1 MAFDFNK
8 TFSLLPLRDAVVFP
22 FTTRRI
28 LVGREMS
35 LHALEYAES
44 HDNEIILVAQKDIEQ
59 ESIDNPMLD
68 LYTVGVAAHVI
79 NVTPFPNGCVK
90 VVLEGESVVD
100 LRSVALRDGLLQV
113 TVSPKQPA
121 IGTSDKCSMF
131 ENVLRV
137 FREYASHRNIA
148 EGMVD
153 ALFTMDSHVNALYG
167 MMPFL
172 QISLAEKQQLLETT
186 NIDTLAERLVSLMQ
200 MAQDNENVLVRV
212 QQNVRQK
219 MAQQQKE
226 WFISEQIRQL
236 QDELDGSDGAS
247 SEVDQLL
254 KKIRA
259 KKFSEAI
266 QEKLE
271 EEIARMR
278 LMQPTS
284 PEYAVSRN
292 YIDWFLAMPYGVYTD
307 TVLNMKKV
315 KSELDA
321 KHFGLDKVKERIME
335 YVAVLKLTG
344 TERRSPILC
353 LVGPPGVGKTTLVE
367 SIAKAMQRNFV
378 RITLGG
384 VRDEAEIRGHRRTY
398 IGAMPGR
405 FIHALRRAK
414 CMNPV
419 VLLDEID
426 KMASDFRGDPASA
439 MLEVLDPE
447 QNHDFTDHFMEVGL
461 DLSRVLFIATANNEA
476 EIPEALR
483 DRLEMVRLPGYYPHE
498 KLQIAS
504 KYLLPRI
511 CERTGVKLHE
521 QVEFSDDMI
530 NAVMRGWTR
539 EAGVR
544 ELERTLE
551 NAVRHRAKDIVVGK
565 KFKAEVTDKVLQE
578 YLGAPRFLDNRLPA
592 PGRPGVVTGLAW
604 TSVGGEILLLECMLL
619 SGKGQLIMTGKLGDV
634 MKESAQIAVS
644 LVRERLHRFG
654 IDPAIVKKTDIHIHV
669 PEGAVPKDGPSAGI
683 ALTLCLLSA
692 FTRQPISPEIAFTGE
707 VSLTGACLP
716 IGGLNEKALAAL
728 AAGVKTLR
736 LPEGNKKD
744 VAELPEPAKKGLKIY
759 THKHID
765 EIVKVLFTG
774 MKSSSKDDLDFL
786 KAPVKSSAGK
796 SEDDEENESEE
807 SEKPAKKTSKVA
819 AKKPKKPAK
828 KK

>member
-1 MAFDFNK
+1 MAIDFSK
-8 TFSLLPLRDAVVFP
+8 TFPLLPLRDAVVFP
-22 FTTRRI
+22 HTTRRI
-28 LVGREMS
+28 LVGRDIS
-35 LHALEYAES
+35 LRALEYAES
-44 HDNEIILVAQKDIEQ
+44 HNGEIILSAQKNIEQ
-59 ESIDNPMLD
+59 EEIENPMLD
-68 LYTVGVAAHVI
+68 LYSVGVVAHVS

-90 VVLEGESVVD
+90 VVLEGDQVVD
-100 LRSVALRDGLLQV
+100 LRSIVTKDNFLMV
-113 TVSPKQPA
+113 TVSPHKPTITA
-121 IGTSDKCSMF
+121 ADKSSQL
-131 ENVLRV
+131 ETVLTH
-137 FREYASHRNIA
+137 FKEYSLHRNIS

-153 ALFTMDSHVNALYG
+153 ALFTMDSHINAFYG
-167 MMPFL
+167 MIPFL
-172 QISLAEKQQLLETT
+172 QISLDERQRLLEIGE
-186 NIDTLAERLVSLMQ
+186 IDELAQRLIEIMQ
-200 MAQDNENVLVRV
+200 VASDTDTMMVKV

-236 QDELDGSDGAS
+236 QDELDGENGNAS
-247 SEVDQLL
+247 EPDQLL
-254 KKIRA
+254 KKVKA
-259 KKFSEAI
+259 KKFSAAI

-271 EEIARMR
+271 EEIGRMK

-292 YIDWFLAMPYGVYTD
+292 YLDWFLNLPYGEYTD

-315 KSELDA
+315 KDELDS

-344 TERRSPILC
+344 TERRAPILC

-367 SIAKAMQRNFV
+367 SIANAMKRNFV

-405 FIHALRRAK
+405 FIQALRRAK
-414 CMNPV
+414 CMNPII
-419 VLLDEID
+419 LLDEID

-504 KYLLPRI
+504 KYLVPRI
-511 CERTGVKLHE
+511 CERTGIENGKDVS
-521 QVEFSDDMI
+521 FDDDMI
-530 NAVMRGWTR
+530 AKVIREWTR

-551 NAVRHRAKDIVVGK
+551 NVVRHRAKDKVMGK
-565 KFKAEVTDKVLQE
+565 RYKAEVTEKTLQD
-578 YLGAPRFLDNRLPA
+578 YLGAPRYLDNQLPPA
-592 PGRPGVVTGLAW
+592 GRPGVIVGLAW
-604 TSVGGEILLLECMLL
+604 TSVGGEILPIECMLL
-619 SGKGQLIMTGKLGDV
+619 PGKGTLLMTGKLGDV
-634 MKESAQIAVS
+634 MKESAQIALS
-644 LVRERLHRFG
+644 LVRERLERFG
-654 IDPAIVKKTDIHIHV
+654 IDPNVVKKTDIHIHV

-692 FTRQPISPEIAFTGE
+692 FTKQPVSPEIAFTGE

-728 AAGVKTLR
+728 QAGVKTLR
-736 LPEGNKKD
+736 LPAGNQKD
-744 VAELPEPAKKGLKIY
+744 VNELPAPAKKGLKIF

-765 EIVKVLFTG
+765 EIIKVLFVEKKTG
-774 MKSSSKDDLDFL
+774 
-786 KAPVKSSAGK
+786 
-796 SEDDEENESEE
+796 
-807 SEKPAKKTSKVA
+807 PAKKE
-819 AKKPKKPAK
+819 KK
-828 KK
+828 

>member
-1 MAFDFNK
+1 MALDTSK
-8 TFSLLPLRDAVVFP
+8 MYPLLPLRDAVVFP
-22 FTTRRI
+22 HTTRRI
-28 LVGREMS
+28 LVGRDIS
-35 LHALEYAES
+35 LRALEYAES
-44 HDNEIILVAQKDIEQ
+44 HDGEIILSAQKNIEQ
-59 ESIDNPMLD
+59 EEIENPMLD
-68 LYTVGVAAHVI
+68 IYSVGVLAHVS

-90 VVLEGESVVD
+90 VVLEGEQVVD
-100 LRSVALRDGLLQV
+100 LRSIVTKNDYLAV
-113 TVSPKQPA
+113 TVSARNPSITA
-121 IGTSDKCSMF
+121 ADKTPRF
-131 ENVLRV
+131 ETVLTQ
-137 FREYASHRNIA
+137 FKEYSLHRNIS

-153 ALFTMDSHVNALYG
+153 ALFTMDSQINAFYG
-167 MMPFL
+167 MIPFL
-172 QISLAEKQQLLETT
+172 QISMDERQRLLEIGE
-186 NIDTLAERLVSLMQ
+186 IDALAERLIEIMQ
-200 MAQDNENVLVRV
+200 VAADTDTMMVKV

-236 QDELDGSDGAS
+236 QDELDGENGNS
-247 SEVDQLL
+247 SEPDQLL
-254 KKIRA
+254 KKIKA
-259 KKFSEAI
+259 KKFSAAI

-271 EEIARMR
+271 DEIGRMK

-292 YIDWFLAMPYGVYTD
+292 YLDWFLTLPYGEYTD

-315 KSELDA
+315 KSELDS

-344 TERRSPILC
+344 TERRAPILC

-367 SIAKAMQRNFV
+367 SIANAMQRNFV

-405 FIHALRRAK
+405 FIQAIRRAK
-414 CMNPV
+414 CMNPII
-419 VLLDEID
+419 LLDEID

-461 DLSRVLFIATANNEA
+461 DLSRVLFIATANSEA

-504 KYLLPRI
+504 KYLVPRI
-511 CERTGVKLHE
+511 CERTGIENGKDVA
-521 QVEFSDDMI
+521 FDDVI
-530 NAVMRGWTR
+530 ISKVIREWTR

-551 NAVRHRAKDIVVGK
+551 NVVRHRAKDKVMGK
-565 KFKAEVTDKVLQE
+565 KYKTEVTEKTLQD
-578 YLGAPRFLDNRLPA
+578 YLGAPRYLDNQLPA
-592 PGRPGVVTGLAW
+592 AGRPGVIVGLAW
-604 TSVGGEILLLECMLL
+604 TSVGGEILPIECMLL
-619 SGKGQLIMTGKLGDV
+619 PGKGTLLMTGKLGDV
-634 MKESAQIAVS
+634 MKESAQIALS
-644 LVRERLHRFG
+644 LVRERLNRFG
-654 IDPAIVKKTDIHIHV
+654 IDPNIVKKTDIHIHV

-692 FTRQPISPEIAFTGE
+692 FTKQPVSPEIAFTGE
-707 VSLTGACLP
+707 VSLTGACLA

-728 AAGVKTLR
+728 QAGVKTLR
-736 LPEGNKKD
+736 LPAQNQKD
-744 VAELPEPAKKGLKIY
+744 VNELPAPAKKGLKIF

-765 EIVKVLFTG
+765 EIIKVLF
-774 MKSSSKDDLDFL
+774 KESK
-786 KAPVKSSAGK
+786 K
-796 SEDDEENESEE
+796 
-807 SEKPAKKTSKVA
+807 
-819 AKKPKKPAK
+819 
-828 KK
+828 

>member
-1 MAFDFNK
+1 MGEELLSFDFSK
-8 TFSLLPLRDAVVFP
+8 TYPLLPLRDAVVFP
-22 FTTRRI
+22 MTTRRI
-28 LVGREMS
+28 LIGREIS
-35 LHALEYAES
+35 LRALDQAES
-44 HDNEIILVAQKDIEQ
+44 TGSEIILVSQKNLEQ
-59 ESIDNPMLD
+59 EVLDNPMLD
-68 LYTVGVAAHVI
+68 LYSVGVAARI
-79 NVTPFPNGCVK
+79 DSVTPFPNGCVK
-90 VVLEGESVVD
+90 AVLEGVQIVD
-100 LRSVALRDGLLQV
+100 LRSINMADGYMQV
-113 TVSPKQPA
+113 TVSERKNS
-121 IGTSDKCSMF
+121 IKLTDKSSRF
-131 ENVLRV
+131 TEVLTQ
-137 FREYASHRNIA
+137 FKAYSLKHNIA
-148 EGMVD
+148 DGMMD
-153 ALFTMDSHVNALYG
+153 ALFSMDSQINTLYG
-167 MMPFL
+167 IIPFL
-172 QISLAEKQQLLETT
+172 QISLSERQNLLECGSIDELAN
-186 NIDTLAERLVSLMQ
+186 NILALMQ
-200 MAQDNENVLVRV
+200 VMDENENVLVRV

-236 QDELDGSDGAS
+236 QDELDGDSAGAS
-247 SEVDQLL
+247 EPDQLL
-254 KKIRA
+254 KKIKA
-259 KKFSEAI
+259 KSFTPVI
-266 QEKLE
+266 LEKLE
-271 EEIARMR
+271 DEISRMK

-292 YIDWFLAMPYGVYTD
+292 YVDWFLNLPYGVYTD

-315 KSELDA
+315 KSELDS

-367 SIAKAMQRNFV
+367 SIANAMQRNFV

-414 CMNPV
+414 CMNPII
-419 VLLDEID
+419 LLDEID

-461 DLSRVLFIATANNEA
+461 DLSRVLFIATANTES

-483 DRLEMVRLPGYYPHE
+483 DRLEIVRLPGYYPHE

-511 CERTGVKLHE
+511 CERTGVKLEE
-521 QVEFSDDMI
+521 QVSFDEKMVTE
-530 NAVMRGWTR
+530 VMRGWTR

-551 NAVRHRAKDIVVGK
+551 NVVRHRAKEIVMGK
-565 KFKAEVTDKVLQE
+565 KFKPEITEKQLQE
-578 YLGAPRFLDNRLPA
+578 YLGAPRFLDSQLPE

-604 TSVGGEILLLECMLL
+604 TSVGGEILPIECMLL
-619 SGKGQLIMTGKLGDV
+619 SGKGQIIMTGKLGDV

-692 FTRQPISPEIAFTGE
+692 FTKIPVPPDIAFTGE
-707 VSLTGACLP
+707 VSLTGACLA

-728 AAGVKTLR
+728 QAGVKTLR
-736 LPEGNKKD
+736 LPAQNKKD
-744 VAELPEPAKKGLKIY
+744 VDELPAPAKKGLKIY

-765 EIVKVLFTG
+765 EIVKILFVQ
-774 MKSSSKDDLDFL
+774 K
-786 KAPVKSSAGK
+786 KAK
-796 SEDDEENESEE
+796 
-807 SEKPAKKTSKVA
+807 
-819 AKKPKKPAK
+819 
-828 KK
+828 

>member
-1 MAFDFNK
+1 MNFDFSK
-8 TFSLLPLRDAVVFP
+8 TYPLLPLRDAVVFP
-22 FTTRRI
+22 HTTRRI
-28 LVGREMS
+28 LVGRDVS
-35 LHALEYAES
+35 LRALEYAES
-44 HDNEIILVAQKDIEQ
+44 HNNEIILVAQKDVTVEEIQ
-59 ESIDNPMLD
+59 NPMLD
-68 LYTVGVAAHVI
+68 LYSVGVVASVSS
-79 NVTPFPNGCVK
+79 VMPFPNGCVK
-90 VVLEGESVVD
+90 VILEGQQIVD
-100 LRSVALRDGLLQV
+100 LRSVLLRDGFLHV
-113 TVSPKQPA
+113 TVSPRKPH
-121 IGTSDKCSMF
+121 IDGKDKTKLF
-131 ENVLRV
+131 DEVLAR
-137 FREYASHRNIA
+137 FRDYATKRNIA

-153 ALFTMDSHVNALYG
+153 AFFGMENQLDAYYG
-167 MMPFL
+167 MIPFL
-172 QISLAEKQQLLETT
+172 QVSLAEKQSFLEVKSLDEMSLKLLALM
-186 NIDTLAERLVSLMQ
+186 DVSE
-200 MAQDNENVLVRV
+200 DNENVLVRV
-212 QQNVRQK
+212 QQSVRQK

-236 QDELDGSDGAS
+236 QDELDGDNAGAS
-247 SEVDQLL
+247 EPDQLL
-254 KKIRA
+254 KKIKA
-259 KKFSEAI
+259 KNFTPAI
-266 QEKLE
+266 VEKLE
-271 EEIARMR
+271 DEIGRMK

-292 YIDWFLAMPYGVYTD
+292 YIDWFLNLPYGVYTD

-315 KSELDA
+315 KSELDS

-367 SIAKAMQRNFV
+367 SIANAMQRNFV

-414 CMNPV
+414 CMNPII
-419 VLLDEID
+419 LLDEID

-461 DLSRVLFIATANNEA
+461 DLSRVLFIATANSES

-483 DRLEMVRLPGYYPHE
+483 DRLEIVRLPGYYPHE

-511 CERTGVKLHE
+511 CERTGVKLKE
-521 QVEFSDDMI
+521 QVSFDDDTV

-551 NAVRHRAKDIVVGK
+551 SVVRHRAKEIVMGK
-565 KFKAEVTDKVLQE
+565 KFKPEIKDKQLQE
-578 YLGAPRFLDNRLPA
+578 YLGAPRFLDNQLPA

-604 TSVGGEILLLECMLL
+604 TSVGGEILPIECMLL
-619 SGKGQLIMTGKLGDV
+619 SGKGQIIMTGKLGDV

-692 FTRQPISPEIAFTGE
+692 FTKIPVPPDIAFTGE
-707 VSLTGACLP
+707 VSLTGACLA

-728 AAGVKTLR
+728 QAGVKTLR
-736 LPEGNKKD
+736 LPAQNKKD
-744 VAELPEPAKKGLKIY
+744 VDELPAPAKKGLKIY

-765 EIVKVLFTG
+765 EIVKILF
-774 MKSSSKDDLDFL
+774 
-786 KAPVKSSAGK
+786 VK
-796 SEDDEENESEE
+796 
-807 SEKPAKKTSKVA
+807 AKKS
-819 AKKPKKPAK
+819 
-828 KK
+828 

>member
-1 MAFDFNK
+1 MSFDFSK
-8 TFSLLPLRDAVVFP
+8 TYPLLPLRDAVVFP
-22 FTTRRI
+22 MTTRRI
-28 LVGREMS
+28 LIGRDIS
-35 LHALEYAES
+35 LRALDQAES
-44 HDNEIILVAQKDIEQ
+44 AGTEIVLVSQRNIEQ
-59 ESIDNPMLD
+59 EVLENPMLD
-68 LYTVGVAAHVI
+68 LYSVGVAARI
-79 NVTPFPNGCVK
+79 DSVTPFPNGCVK
-90 VVLEGESVVD
+90 AVLEGVQIVD
-100 LRSVALRDGLLQV
+100 LRSINTSDGYMQV
-113 TVSPKQPA
+113 TVSERKNS
-121 IGTSDKCSMF
+121 IKLTDKSSRF
-131 ENVLRV
+131 AEVLAQ
-137 FREYASHRNIA
+137 FKAYSLKHNIA
-148 EGMVD
+148 DGMMD
-153 ALFTMDSHVNALYG
+153 ALFAMDSQVNTLYG
-167 MMPFL
+167 IIPFL
-172 QISLAEKQQLLETT
+172 QISLSERQNLLEC
-186 NIDTLAERLVSLMQ
+186 NSIDDLANHIVALMQ
-200 MAQDNENVLVRV
+200 VMDENENVLVRV

-226 WFISEQIRQL
+226 WFITEQIRQL
-236 QDELDGSDGAS
+236 QDELDGDSAGAS
-247 SEVDQLL
+247 EPDQLL
-254 KKIRA
+254 KKIKA
-259 KKFSEAI
+259 KKFSPAI
-266 QEKLE
+266 AEKLE
-271 EEIARMR
+271 DEIERMR
-278 LMQPTS
+278 MMQPTS

-292 YIDWFLAMPYGVYTD
+292 YVDWFLNLPYGVYTD

-315 KSELDA
+315 KSELDSQ
-321 KHFGLDKVKERIME
+321 HFGLDKVKERIME

-367 SIAKAMQRNFV
+367 SIANAMQRNFV

-414 CMNPV
+414 CMNPII
-419 VLLDEID
+419 LLDEID

-461 DLSRVLFIATANNEA
+461 DLSRVLFIATANSES

-483 DRLEMVRLPGYYPHE
+483 DRLEIVRLPGYYPHE

-511 CERTGVKLHE
+511 CERTGVKLGE
-521 QVEFSDDMI
+521 QVSFDEKMVTE
-530 NAVMRGWTR
+530 VMRGWTR

-551 NAVRHRAKDIVVGK
+551 NVVRHRAKEIVMGK
-565 KFKAEVTDKVLQE
+565 KFKPEITEKQLQE
-578 YLGAPRFLDNRLPA
+578 YLGAPRFLDSQLPE
-592 PGRPGVVTGLAW
+592 PGRPGIVTGLAW
-604 TSVGGEILLLECMLL
+604 TSVGGEILPIECMLL
-619 SGKGQLIMTGKLGDV
+619 SGKGQIIMTGKLGDV

-692 FTRQPISPEIAFTGE
+692 FTKIPVPPDIAFTGE
-707 VSLTGACLP
+707 VSLTGACLA

-728 AAGVKTLR
+728 QAGVKTLR
-736 LPEGNKKD
+736 LPAQNKKD
-744 VAELPEPAKKGLKIY
+744 VDELPAPAKKGLKIF

-765 EIVKVLFTG
+765 EIVKILFVQ
-774 MKSSSKDDLDFL
+774 K
-786 KAPVKSSAGK
+786 KAK
-796 SEDDEENESEE
+796 
-807 SEKPAKKTSKVA
+807 
-819 AKKPKKPAK
+819 
-828 KK
+828 

>member
-1 MAFDFNK
+1 MSFDFSK
-8 TFSLLPLRDAVVFP
+8 TYPLLPLRDAVVFP
-22 FTTRRI
+22 MTTRRI
-28 LVGREMS
+28 LIGRDIS
-35 LHALEYAES
+35 LRALDQAES
-44 HDNEIILVAQKDIEQ
+44 AGTEIVLVSQRNIEQ
-59 ESIDNPMLD
+59 EVLENPMLD
-68 LYTVGVAAHVI
+68 LYSVGVAARI
-79 NVTPFPNGCVK
+79 DSVTPFPNGCVK
-90 VVLEGESVVD
+90 AVLEGVQIVD
-100 LRSVALRDGLLQV
+100 LRSINTSDGYMQV
-113 TVSPKQPA
+113 TVSERKNS
-121 IGTSDKCSMF
+121 IKLTDKSSRF
-131 ENVLRV
+131 AEVLAQ
-137 FREYASHRNIA
+137 FKAYSLKHNIA
-148 EGMVD
+148 DGMMD
-153 ALFTMDSHVNALYG
+153 ALFAMDSQVNTLYG
-167 MMPFL
+167 IIPFL
-172 QISLAEKQQLLETT
+172 QISLSERQNLLEC
-186 NIDTLAERLVSLMQ
+186 NSIDDLANHIVALMQ
-200 MAQDNENVLVRV
+200 VMDENENVLVRV

-226 WFISEQIRQL
+226 WFITEQIRQL
-236 QDELDGSDGAS
+236 QDELDGDSAGAS
-247 SEVDQLL
+247 EPDQLL
-254 KKIRA
+254 KKIKA
-259 KKFSEAI
+259 KKFSPAI
-266 QEKLE
+266 AEKLE
-271 EEIARMR
+271 DEIERMR
-278 LMQPTS
+278 MMQPTS

-292 YIDWFLAMPYGVYTD
+292 YVDWFLNLPYGVYTD

-315 KSELDA
+315 KSELDS

-367 SIAKAMQRNFV
+367 SIANAMQRNFV

-414 CMNPV
+414 CMNPII
-419 VLLDEID
+419 LLDEID

-461 DLSRVLFIATANNEA
+461 DLSRVLFIATANTES

-483 DRLEMVRLPGYYPHE
+483 DRLEIVRLPGYYPHE

-511 CERTGVKLHE
+511 CERTGVKLDE
-521 QVEFSDDMI
+521 QVSFDEKMVTE
-530 NAVMRGWTR
+530 VMRGWTR

-551 NAVRHRAKDIVVGK
+551 NVVRHRAKEIVMGK
-565 KFKAEVTDKVLQE
+565 KFKPEITEKQLQE
-578 YLGAPRFLDNRLPA
+578 YLGAPRFLDSQLPE
-592 PGRPGVVTGLAW
+592 PGRPGIVTGLAW
-604 TSVGGEILLLECMLL
+604 TSVGGEILPIECMLL
-619 SGKGQLIMTGKLGDV
+619 SGKGQIIMTGKLGDV

-692 FTRQPISPEIAFTGE
+692 FTKIPVPPDIAFTGE
-707 VSLTGACLP
+707 VSLTGACLA

-728 AAGVKTLR
+728 QAGVKTLR
-736 LPEGNKKD
+736 LPAQNKKD
-744 VAELPEPAKKGLKIY
+744 VDELPAPAKKGLKIF

-765 EIVKVLFTG
+765 EIVKILFVQ
-774 MKSSSKDDLDFL
+774 K
-786 KAPVKSSAGK
+786 KAK
-796 SEDDEENESEE
+796 
-807 SEKPAKKTSKVA
+807 
-819 AKKPKKPAK
+819 
-828 KK
+828 

>member
-1 MAFDFNK
+1 
-8 TFSLLPLRDAVVFP
+8 
-22 FTTRRI
+22 
-28 LVGREMS
+28 
-35 LHALEYAES
+35 
-44 HDNEIILVAQKDIEQ
+44 
-59 ESIDNPMLD
+59 MLD
-68 LYTVGVAAHVI
+68 LYSVGVAARI
-79 NVTPFPNGCVK
+79 DSVTPFPNGCVK
-90 VVLEGESVVD
+90 AVLEGVQIVD
-100 LRSVALRDGLLQV
+100 LRSINTSDGYMQV
-113 TVSPKQPA
+113 TVSERKNS
-121 IGTSDKCSMF
+121 IKLTDKSSRF
-131 ENVLRV
+131 AEVLAQ
-137 FREYASHRNIA
+137 FKAYSLKHNIA
-148 EGMVD
+148 DGMMD
-153 ALFTMDSHVNALYG
+153 ALFAMDSQVNTLYG
-167 MMPFL
+167 IIPFL
-172 QISLAEKQQLLETT
+172 QISLSERQNLLEC
-186 NIDTLAERLVSLMQ
+186 NSIDDLANHIVALMQ
-200 MAQDNENVLVRV
+200 VMDENENVLVRV

-226 WFISEQIRQL
+226 WFITEQIRQL
-236 QDELDGSDGAS
+236 QDELDGDSAGAS
-247 SEVDQLL
+247 EPDQLL
-254 KKIRA
+254 KKIKA
-259 KKFSEAI
+259 KKFSPAI
-266 QEKLE
+266 AEKLE
-271 EEIARMR
+271 DEIERMR
-278 LMQPTS
+278 MMQPTS

-292 YIDWFLAMPYGVYTD
+292 YVDWFLNLPYGVYTD

-315 KSELDA
+315 KSELDS

-367 SIAKAMQRNFV
+367 SIANAMQRNFV

-414 CMNPV
+414 CMNPII
-419 VLLDEID
+419 LLDEID

-461 DLSRVLFIATANNEA
+461 DLSRVLFIATANTET

-483 DRLEMVRLPGYYPHE
+483 DRLEIVRLPGYYPHE

-511 CERTGVKLHE
+511 CERTGVKLDE
-521 QVEFSDDMI
+521 QVSFDEKMVTE
-530 NAVMRGWTR
+530 VMRGWTR

-551 NAVRHRAKDIVVGK
+551 NVVRHRAKEIVMGK
-565 KFKAEVTDKVLQE
+565 KFKPEITEKQLQE
-578 YLGAPRFLDNRLPA
+578 YLGAPRFLDSQLPE
-592 PGRPGVVTGLAW
+592 PGRPGIVTGLAW
-604 TSVGGEILLLECMLL
+604 TSVGGEILPIECMLL
-619 SGKGQLIMTGKLGDV
+619 SGKGQIIMTGKLGDV

-692 FTRQPISPEIAFTGE
+692 FTKIPVPPDIAFTGE
-707 VSLTGACLP
+707 VSLTGACLA

-728 AAGVKTLR
+728 QAGVKTLR
-736 LPEGNKKD
+736 LPAQNKKD
-744 VAELPEPAKKGLKIY
+744 VDELPAPAKKGLKIF

-765 EIVKVLFTG
+765 EIVKILFVQ
-774 MKSSSKDDLDFL
+774 K
-786 KAPVKSSAGK
+786 KAK
-796 SEDDEENESEE
+796 
-807 SEKPAKKTSKVA
+807 
-819 AKKPKKPAK
+819 
-828 KK
+828 

>member
-1 MAFDFNK
+1 MAIDFSK
-8 TFSLLPLRDAVVFP
+8 TFPLLPLRDAVVFP
-22 FTTRRI
+22 HTTRRI
-28 LVGREMS
+28 LVGRDVS
-35 LHALEYAES
+35 LRALEYAES
-44 HDNEIILVAQKDIEQ
+44 HDGEIVLSAQKNIEQ
-59 ESIDNPMLD
+59 EDIENPMLD
-68 LYTVGVAAHVI
+68 LYSVGIIAHVS

-90 VVLEGESVVD
+90 VVLEGDQVVD
-100 LRSVALRDGLLQV
+100 LRSIVTKDNFLMV
-113 TVSPKQPA
+113 TVLPHKPTITA
-121 IGTSDKCSMF
+121 ADKSANF
-131 ENVLRV
+131 ESVLTH
-137 FREYASHRNIA
+137 FKEYSLHRNIS

-153 ALFTMDSHVNALYG
+153 ALFTMDSHINAFYG
-167 MMPFL
+167 MIPFL
-172 QISLAEKQQLLETT
+172 QISLDERQRLLEIGD
-186 NIDTLAERLVSLMQ
+186 IDSLAERLIEIMQ
-200 MAQDNENVLVRV
+200 VASDTDTMMVKV

-236 QDELDGSDGAS
+236 QDELDGENGNAS
-247 SEVDQLL
+247 EPDQLL
-254 KKIRA
+254 KKIKA
-259 KKFSEAI
+259 KKFSQAI

-271 EEIARMR
+271 EEIGRMK

-292 YIDWFLAMPYGVYTD
+292 YLDWFLNLPYGEYTD

-315 KSELDA
+315 KSELDS

-344 TERRSPILC
+344 TERRAPILC

-367 SIAKAMQRNFV
+367 SIANAMQRNFV

-405 FIHALRRAK
+405 FIQALRRAK
-414 CMNPV
+414 CMNPII
-419 VLLDEID
+419 LLDEID

-461 DLSRVLFIATANNEA
+461 DLSRVLFIATANSEG

-483 DRLEMVRLPGYYPHE
+483 DRLEIVRLPGYYPHE

-504 KYLLPRI
+504 KYLVPRI
-511 CERTGVKLHE
+511 CERTGIENGKDVA
-521 QVEFSDDMI
+521 FDDGI
-530 NAVMRGWTR
+530 IAKVIREWTR

-551 NAVRHRAKDIVVGK
+551 NVVRHRAKDKVMGK
-565 KFKAEVTDKVLQE
+565 KYKVEVSEKTLQD
-578 YLGAPRFLDNRLPA
+578 YLGAPRYLDNQLPA
-592 PGRPGVVTGLAW
+592 AGRPGVIVGLAW
-604 TSVGGEILLLECMLL
+604 TSVGGEILPIECMLL
-619 SGKGQLIMTGKLGDV
+619 PGKGTLLMTGKLGDV
-634 MKESAQIAVS
+634 MKESAQIALS
-644 LVRERLHRFG
+644 LVRERLPRFG
-654 IDPAIVKKTDIHIHV
+654 IDPNIVKKTDIHIHV

-692 FTRQPISPEIAFTGE
+692 FTKQPVSPEIAFTGE
-707 VSLTGACLP
+707 VSLTGACLA

-728 AAGVKTLR
+728 QAGVKTLR
-736 LPEGNKKD
+736 LPAQNQKD
-744 VAELPEPAKKGLKIY
+744 VNELPAPAKKGLKIF

-765 EIVKVLFTG
+765 EIIKVLFKET
-774 MKSSSKDDLDFL
+774 SLT
-786 KAPVKSSAGK
+786 
-796 SEDDEENESEE
+796 
-807 SEKPAKKTSKVA
+807 KKNKV
-819 AKKPKKPAK
+819 
-828 KK
+828 

>member
-1 MAFDFNK
+1 MGEELLSFDFSK
-8 TFSLLPLRDAVVFP
+8 TYPLLPLRDAVVFP
-22 FTTRRI
+22 MTTRRI
-28 LVGREMS
+28 LIGREIS
-35 LHALEYAES
+35 LRALDQAES
-44 HDNEIILVAQKDIEQ
+44 TGSEIILVSQKNLEQ
-59 ESIDNPMLD
+59 EVLENPMLD
-68 LYTVGVAAHVI
+68 LYSVGVAARVDS
-79 NVTPFPNGCVK
+79 VTPFPNGCVK
-90 VVLEGESVVD
+90 AVLEGVQIVD
-100 LRSVALRDGLLQV
+100 LRSINMADGYMQV
-113 TVSPKQPA
+113 TVSERKNS
-121 IGTSDKCSMF
+121 IKLTDKSSRF
-131 ENVLRV
+131 AEVLTQ
-137 FREYASHRNIA
+137 FRAYSLKHNIA
-148 EGMVD
+148 DGMMD
-153 ALFTMDSHVNALYG
+153 ALFSMDSQINTLYG
-167 MMPFL
+167 IIPFL
-172 QISLAEKQQLLETT
+172 QISLGERQNLLECDSIDDLT
-186 NIDTLAERLVSLMQ
+186 NHILALMQ
-200 MAQDNENVLVRV
+200 VMDENENVLVRV

-236 QDELDGSDGAS
+236 QDELDGDSAGAS
-247 SEVDQLL
+247 EPDQLL
-254 KKIRA
+254 KKIKA
-259 KKFSEAI
+259 KNFTPAI
-266 QEKLE
+266 LEKLE
-271 EEIARMR
+271 DEVSRMK

-292 YIDWFLAMPYGVYTD
+292 YIDWFLNLPYGVYTD

-315 KSELDA
+315 KSELDS

-367 SIAKAMQRNFV
+367 SIANAMQRNFV

-414 CMNPV
+414 CMNPII
-419 VLLDEID
+419 LLDEID

-461 DLSRVLFIATANNEA
+461 DLSRVLFIATANTEA

-483 DRLEMVRLPGYYPHE
+483 DRLEIVRLPGYYPHE

-511 CERTGVKLHE
+511 CERTGVKLEE
-521 QVEFSDDMI
+521 QVSFDENI
-530 NAVMRGWTR
+530 VNEVMRGWTR

-551 NAVRHRAKDIVVGK
+551 NVVRHRAKEIVMGK
-565 KFKAEVTDKVLQE
+565 KFKPEITEKQLQE
-578 YLGAPRFLDNRLPA
+578 YLGAPRFLDSQLPE
-592 PGRPGVVTGLAW
+592 PGKPGIVTGLAW
-604 TSVGGEILLLECMLL
+604 TSVGGEILPIECMLL
-619 SGKGQLIMTGKLGDV
+619 SGKGQIIMTGKLGDV

-644 LVRERLHRFG
+644 LVRERLQRFG

-692 FTRQPISPEIAFTGE
+692 FTKIPVPPDIAFTGE
-707 VSLTGACLP
+707 VSLTGACLA

-728 AAGVKTLR
+728 QAGVKTLR
-736 LPEGNKKD
+736 LPAQNKKD
-744 VAELPEPAKKGLKIY
+744 VDELPAPAKKGLKIY

-765 EIVKVLFTG
+765 EIIKVLFVQ
-774 MKSSSKDDLDFL
+774 K
-786 KAPVKSSAGK
+786 KAK
-796 SEDDEENESEE
+796 
-807 SEKPAKKTSKVA
+807 
-819 AKKPKKPAK
+819 
-828 KK
+828 

>member
-1 MAFDFNK
+1 MSFDFSK
-8 TFSLLPLRDAVVFP
+8 TYPLLPLRDAVVFP
-22 FTTRRI
+22 MTTRRI
-28 LVGREMS
+28 LIGRDIS
-35 LHALEYAES
+35 LRALDQAES
-44 HDNEIILVAQKDIEQ
+44 AGTEIVLVSQKNIEQ
-59 ESIDNPMLD
+59 EVLENPMLD
-68 LYTVGVAAHVI
+68 LYSVGVAARI
-79 NVTPFPNGCVK
+79 DSVTPFPNGCVK
-90 VVLEGESVVD
+90 AVLEGVQIVD
-100 LRSVALRDGLLQV
+100 LRSINMADGYMQV
-113 TVSPKQPA
+113 TVSERKNS
-121 IGTSDKCSMF
+121 IKLTDKSSRF
-131 ENVLRV
+131 AEVLAQ
-137 FREYASHRNIA
+137 FKAYSLKHNIA
-148 EGMVD
+148 DGMMD
-153 ALFTMDSHVNALYG
+153 ALFAMDSQVNTLYG
-167 MMPFL
+167 IIPFL
-172 QISLAEKQQLLETT
+172 QISLSERQNLLEC
-186 NIDTLAERLVSLMQ
+186 NSIDDLANHIVALMQ
-200 MAQDNENVLVRV
+200 VMDENENVLVRV

-226 WFISEQIRQL
+226 WFITEQIRQL
-236 QDELDGSDGAS
+236 QDELDGDSAGAS
-247 SEVDQLL
+247 EPDQLL
-254 KKIRA
+254 KKIKA
-259 KKFSEAI
+259 KKFSPAI
-266 QEKLE
+266 AEKLE
-271 EEIARMR
+271 DEIERMR
-278 LMQPTS
+278 MMQPTS

-292 YIDWFLAMPYGVYTD
+292 YVDWFLNLPYGVYTD

-315 KSELDA
+315 KSELDS

-367 SIAKAMQRNFV
+367 SIANAMQRNFV

-414 CMNPV
+414 CMNPII
-419 VLLDEID
+419 LLDEID

-461 DLSRVLFIATANNEA
+461 DLSRVLFIATANTET

-483 DRLEMVRLPGYYPHE
+483 DRLEIVRLPGYYPHE

-511 CERTGVKLHE
+511 CERTGVKLDE
-521 QVEFSDDMI
+521 QVSFDEKMVTE
-530 NAVMRGWTR
+530 VMRGWTR

-551 NAVRHRAKDIVVGK
+551 NVVRHRAKEIVMGK
-565 KFKAEVTDKVLQE
+565 KFKPEITEKQLQE
-578 YLGAPRFLDNRLPA
+578 YLGAPRFLDSQLPE
-592 PGRPGVVTGLAW
+592 PGRPGIVTGLAW
-604 TSVGGEILLLECMLL
+604 TSVGGEILPIECMLL
-619 SGKGQLIMTGKLGDV
+619 SGKGQIIMTGKLGDV

-692 FTRQPISPEIAFTGE
+692 FTKIPVPPDIAFTGE
-707 VSLTGACLP
+707 VSLTGACLA

-728 AAGVKTLR
+728 QAGVKTLR
-736 LPEGNKKD
+736 LPAQNKKD
-744 VAELPEPAKKGLKIY
+744 VDELPAPAKKGLKIF

-765 EIVKVLFTG
+765 EIVKILFVQ
-774 MKSSSKDDLDFL
+774 K
-786 KAPVKSSAGK
+786 KAK
-796 SEDDEENESEE
+796 
-807 SEKPAKKTSKVA
+807 
-819 AKKPKKPAK
+819 
-828 KK
+828 

>member
-1 MAFDFNK
+1 MSFDFTK
-8 TFSLLPLRDAVVFP
+8 TFPLLPLRDAVVFP
-22 FTTRRI
+22 MTTRRI

-35 LHALEYAES
+35 LKALEYAES
-44 HDNEIILVAQKDIEQ
+44 HDNEIILVAQKDVALEELQ
-59 ESIDNPMLD
+59 DPMLD
-68 LYTVGVAAHVI
+68 LYSVGVAAHVS

-90 VVLEGESVVD
+90 VVLEGETVVD
-100 LRSVALRDGLLQV
+100 LRSVMMREGFLHV
-113 TVSPKQPA
+113 TVSERKSL
-121 IGTSDKCSMF
+121 IKSDAKT
-131 ENVLRV
+131 RV
-137 FREYASHRNIA
+137 FDEVLSKFRSYATKRNIA

-153 ALFTMDSHVNALYG
+153 AFFGMENQLSAFYG
-167 MMPFL
+167 MIPFL
-172 QISLAEKQQLLETT
+172 QVSLAEKQRFLEMQSL
-186 NIDTLAERLVSLMQ
+186 DEMSESLMAL
-200 MAQDNENVLVRV
+200 MSVTEDNENILVRV

-236 QDELDGSDGAS
+236 QDELDGAEGCTN
-247 SEVDQLL
+247 EIERLQQ
-254 KKIRA
+254 KIKA

-266 QEKLE
+266 VEKLNE
-271 EEIARMR
+271 ELDRMR

-292 YIDWFLAMPYGVYTD
+292 YVDWFLAMPYNEYTD

-315 KSELDA
+315 KAELDS

-335 YVAVLKLTG
+335 YIAVLKLTG
-344 TERRSPILC
+344 TERRAPVLC

-419 VLLDEID
+419 ILLDEID

-439 MLEVLDPE
+439 LLEVLDPE

-461 DLSRVLFIATANNEA
+461 DLSRVLFIATANSES
-476 EIPEALR
+476 EIPDALR
-483 DRLEMVRLPGYYPHE
+483 DRFEVVRLPGYYPHE

-511 CERTGVKLHE
+511 CERTGVKLEE
-521 QVEFSDDMI
+521 QVTFSDDMI
-530 NAVMRGWTR
+530 NVVMRGWTR

-551 NAVRHRAKDIVVGK
+551 NAVRHRAKEIVMGK
-565 KFKAEVTDKVLQE
+565 KFKPEITEKQLQE
-578 YLGAPRFLDNRLPA
+578 FLGAPRFLDSQLPS

-604 TSVGGEILLLECMLL
+604 TSVGGEILPIECMLL
-619 SGKGQLIMTGKLGDV
+619 SGKGQIIMTGKLGDV

-644 LVRERLHRFG
+644 LVRERLQRFG

-692 FTRQPISPEIAFTGE
+692 FTRQPIPPDIAFTGE
-707 VSLTGACLP
+707 VSLTGACLA

-728 AAGVKTLR
+728 QAGVKTLR
-736 LPEGNKKD
+736 LPAQNQKD
-744 VAELPEPAKKGLKIY
+744 VDELPLPAKKGLKIF
-759 THKHID
+759 THRHID
-765 EIVKVLFTG
+765 EIIKMLFTG
-774 MKSSSKDDLDFL
+774 MKSSSKDNLDFL
-786 KAPVKSSAGK
+786 KAPVESSAEK

-807 SEKPAKKTSKVA
+807 SEMPTKKNSKA
-819 AKKPKKPAK
+819 TGKQKKPAK

>member
-1 MAFDFNK
+1 LSFDFSK
-8 TFSLLPLRDAVVFP
+8 TYPLLPLRDAVVFP
-22 FTTRRI
+22 MTTRRI
-28 LVGREMS
+28 LIGRDIS
-35 LHALEYAES
+35 LRALDQAES
-44 HDNEIILVAQKDIEQ
+44 AGTEIVLVSQKNIEQ
-59 ESIDNPMLD
+59 EVLDNPMLD
-68 LYTVGVAAHVI
+68 LYSVGVAARVDS
-79 NVTPFPNGCVK
+79 VTPFPNGCVK
-90 VVLEGESVVD
+90 AVLEGVQIVD
-100 LRSVALRDGLLQV
+100 LRSINMTDGYMQV
-113 TVSPKQPA
+113 TVSERKNP
-121 IGTSDKCSMF
+121 IRLTDKCNRF
-131 ENVLRV
+131 AEVLAQ
-137 FREYASHRNIA
+137 FKAYSLKHNIA
-148 EGMVD
+148 DGMMD
-153 ALFTMDSHVNALYG
+153 ALFSMDSQVNTLYG
-167 MMPFL
+167 IIPFL
-172 QISLAEKQQLLETT
+172 QISLNERQNLLECDS
-186 NIDTLAERLVSLMQ
+186 IDELANHIVALMQ
-200 MAQDNENVLVRV
+200 VMDENENVLVRV

-236 QDELDGSDGAS
+236 QDELDGDSAGAS
-247 SEVDQLL
+247 EPDQLL
-254 KKIRA
+254 KKIKA
-259 KKFSEAI
+259 KNFTPAI
-266 QEKLE
+266 LEKLE
-271 EEIARMR
+271 DEIGRMK

-292 YIDWFLAMPYGVYTD
+292 YIDWFLNLPYGVYTD

-315 KSELDA
+315 KSELDS

-367 SIAKAMQRNFV
+367 SIASAMQRNFV

-414 CMNPV
+414 CMNPII
-419 VLLDEID
+419 LLDEID

-461 DLSRVLFIATANNEA
+461 DLSRVLFIATANSESD
-476 EIPEALR
+476 IPEALR
-483 DRLEMVRLPGYYPHE
+483 DRLEIVRLPGYYPHE

-511 CERTGVKLHE
+511 CERTGVKLDE
-521 QVEFSDDMI
+521 QVSFDEKTVT
-530 NAVMRGWTR
+530 AVMRGWTR

-551 NAVRHRAKDIVVGK
+551 NVVRHRAKEIVMGK
-565 KFKAEVTDKVLQE
+565 KFKPEIGEKQLQE
-578 YLGAPRFLDNRLPA
+578 YLGAPRFLDSQLPE
-592 PGRPGVVTGLAW
+592 PGKPGVVTGLAW
-604 TSVGGEILLLECMLL
+604 TSVGGEILPIECMLL
-619 SGKGQLIMTGKLGDV
+619 SGKGQIIMTGKLGDV

-692 FTRQPISPEIAFTGE
+692 FTKIPVPPDIAFTGE
-707 VSLTGACLP
+707 VSLTGACLA

-728 AAGVKTLR
+728 QAGVKTLR
-736 LPEGNKKD
+736 LPAQNQKD
-744 VAELPEPAKKGLKIY
+744 VNELPAPAKKGLKIY

-765 EIVKVLFTG
+765 EIVKILF
-774 MKSSSKDDLDFL
+774 KDA
-786 KAPVKSSAGK
+786 K
-796 SEDDEENESEE
+796 
-807 SEKPAKKTSKVA
+807 AKK
-819 AKKPKKPAK
+819 
-828 KK
+828 

>member
-1 MAFDFNK
+1 MSFDFSK
-8 TFSLLPLRDAVVFP
+8 TYPLLPLRDAVVFP
-22 FTTRRI
+22 MTTRRI
-28 LVGREMS
+28 LIGRDIS
-35 LHALEYAES
+35 LRALDQAES
-44 HDNEIILVAQKDIEQ
+44 AGTEIVLVSQRNIEQ
-59 ESIDNPMLD
+59 EVLENPMLD
-68 LYTVGVAAHVI
+68 LYSVGVAARI
-79 NVTPFPNGCVK
+79 DSVTPFPNGCVK
-90 VVLEGESVVD
+90 AVLEGVQIVD
-100 LRSVALRDGLLQV
+100 LRSIMMTDGYMQV
-113 TVSPKQPA
+113 TVSERKNS
-121 IGTSDKCSMF
+121 IKLTDKSSRF
-131 ENVLRV
+131 AEVLAQ
-137 FREYASHRNIA
+137 FKAYSLKHNIA
-148 EGMVD
+148 DGMMD
-153 ALFTMDSHVNALYG
+153 ALFSMDSQVNTLYG
-167 MMPFL
+167 IIPFL
-172 QISLAEKQQLLETT
+172 QISLGERQNLLECGSIDELAN
-186 NIDTLAERLVSLMQ
+186 NIVALMQ
-200 MAQDNENVLVRV
+200 VMDENENVLVRV

-226 WFISEQIRQL
+226 WFITEQIRQL
-236 QDELDGSDGAS
+236 QDELDGDSAGAS
-247 SEVDQLL
+247 EPDQLL
-254 KKIRA
+254 KKIKA
-259 KKFSEAI
+259 KKFSPAI
-266 QEKLE
+266 VEKLE
-271 EEIARMR
+271 DEISRMR
-278 LMQPTS
+278 MMQPTS

-292 YIDWFLAMPYGVYTD
+292 YVDWFLNLPYGVYTD

-315 KSELDA
+315 KSELDS

-367 SIAKAMQRNFV
+367 SIANAMQRNFV

-414 CMNPV
+414 CMNPII
-419 VLLDEID
+419 LLDEID

-461 DLSRVLFIATANNEA
+461 DLSRVLFIATANSES

-483 DRLEMVRLPGYYPHE
+483 DRLEIVRLPGYYPHE

-511 CERTGVKLHE
+511 CERTGVKLKE
-521 QVEFSDDMI
+521 QVSFDDDTV

-551 NAVRHRAKDIVVGK
+551 SVVRHRAKEIVMGK
-565 KFKAEVTDKVLQE
+565 KFKPEIKDKQLQE
-578 YLGAPRFLDNRLPA
+578 YLGAPRFLDNQLPE

-604 TSVGGEILLLECMLL
+604 TSVGGEILPIECMLL
-619 SGKGQLIMTGKLGDV
+619 SGKGQIIMTGKLGDV

-692 FTRQPISPEIAFTGE
+692 FTKIPVPPDIAFTGE
-707 VSLTGACLP
+707 VSLTGACLA

-728 AAGVKTLR
+728 QAGVKTLR
-736 LPEGNKKD
+736 LPSQNKKD
-744 VAELPEPAKKGLKIY
+744 VDELPAPAKKGLKIY

-765 EIVKVLFTG
+765 EIVKILF
-774 MKSSSKDDLDFL
+774 
-786 KAPVKSSAGK
+786 VK
-796 SEDDEENESEE
+796 
-807 SEKPAKKTSKVA
+807 AKKS
-819 AKKPKKPAK
+819 
-828 KK
+828 

>member
-1 MAFDFNK
+1 MALDTSK
-8 TFSLLPLRDAVVFP
+8 SYPLLPLRDAVVFP
-22 FTTRRI
+22 HTTRRI
-28 LVGREMS
+28 LVGRDIS
-35 LHALEYAES
+35 LRALEYAES
-44 HDNEIILVAQKDIEQ
+44 HDGKIILSAQKNIEQ
-59 ESIDNPMLD
+59 EELENPMLD
-68 LYTVGVAAHVI
+68 LYSVGILAHVS

-90 VVLEGESVVD
+90 VVLEGECVVD
-100 LRSVALRDGLLQV
+100 LRSITTKDNFLMV
-113 TVSPKQPA
+113 TVSAHKPA
-121 IGTSDKCSMF
+121 ITASDKSPRFETVLTQFKEYSM
-131 ENVLRV
+131 
-137 FREYASHRNIA
+137 HRNIS

-153 ALFTMDSHVNALYG
+153 ALFTMDSQINAFYG
-167 MMPFL
+167 MIPFL
-172 QISLAEKQQLLETT
+172 QISMDERQRLLEIGE
-186 NIDTLAERLVSLMQ
+186 IDQLAERLVEIMQ
-200 MAQDNENVLVRV
+200 VAADTDTMMVKV

-236 QDELDGSDGAS
+236 QDELEGENGNS
-247 SEVDQLL
+247 SEPDQLL
-254 KKIRA
+254 KKIKA
-259 KKFSEAI
+259 KKFSAAI

-271 EEIARMR
+271 EEIGRMK

-292 YIDWFLAMPYGVYTD
+292 YLDWFLNLPYGEYTD

-315 KSELDA
+315 KSELDS

-344 TERRSPILC
+344 TERRAPILC

-367 SIAKAMQRNFV
+367 SIANAMQRNFV

-405 FIHALRRAK
+405 FIQALRRAK
-414 CMNPV
+414 CMNPII
-419 VLLDEID
+419 LLDEID

-461 DLSRVLFIATANNEA
+461 DLSRVLFIATANSEA

-504 KYLLPRI
+504 KYLVPRI
-511 CERTGVKLHE
+511 CERTGIENGKDVA
-521 QVEFSDDMI
+521 FDDDVI
-530 NAVMRGWTR
+530 AKVIREWTR

-551 NAVRHRAKDIVVGK
+551 NVVRHRAKDKVMGK
-565 KFKAEVTDKVLQE
+565 KYKAEVNEKTLQD
-578 YLGAPRFLDNRLPA
+578 YLGAPRYLDNQLPA
-592 PGRPGVVTGLAW
+592 AGRPGVIVGLAW
-604 TSVGGEILLLECMLL
+604 TSVGGEILPIECMLL
-619 SGKGQLIMTGKLGDV
+619 PGKGTLLMTGKLGDV
-634 MKESAQIAVS
+634 MKESAQIALS
-644 LVRERLHRFG
+644 LVRERLDRFG
-654 IDPAIVKKTDIHIHV
+654 IDPNIVKKTDIHIHV

-692 FTRQPISPEIAFTGE
+692 FTKQPVSPEIAFTGE
-707 VSLTGACLP
+707 VSLTGACLA

-728 AAGVKTLR
+728 QAGVKTLR
-736 LPEGNKKD
+736 LPAQNQKD
-744 VAELPEPAKKGLKIY
+744 VNELPAPAKKGLKIY

-765 EIVKVLFTG
+765 EIIKVLF
-774 MKSSSKDDLDFL
+774 K
-786 KAPVKSSAGK
+786 
-796 SEDDEENESEE
+796 
-807 SEKPAKKTSKVA
+807 AKK
-819 AKKPKKPAK
+819 
-828 KK
+828 

>member
-1 MAFDFNK
+1 MGEELLSFDFSK
-8 TFSLLPLRDAVVFP
+8 TYPLLPLRDAVVFP
-22 FTTRRI
+22 MTTRRI
-28 LVGREMS
+28 LIGREIS
-35 LHALEYAES
+35 LRALDQAES
-44 HDNEIILVAQKDIEQ
+44 TGSEIILVSQKNLEQ
-59 ESIDNPMLD
+59 EVLDNPMLD
-68 LYTVGVAAHVI
+68 LYSVGVAARI
-79 NVTPFPNGCVK
+79 DSVTPFPNGCVK
-90 VVLEGESVVD
+90 AVLEGVQIVD
-100 LRSVALRDGLLQV
+100 LRSINMADGYMQV
-113 TVSPKQPA
+113 TVSERKNS
-121 IGTSDKCSMF
+121 IKLTDKSSRF
-131 ENVLRV
+131 AEVLTQ
-137 FREYASHRNIA
+137 FKAYSLKHNIA
-148 EGMVD
+148 DGMMD
-153 ALFTMDSHVNALYG
+153 ALFSMDSQINTLYG
-167 MMPFL
+167 IIPFL
-172 QISLAEKQQLLETT
+172 QISLGERQNLLECGSIDELAN
-186 NIDTLAERLVSLMQ
+186 NILALMQ
-200 MAQDNENVLVRV
+200 VMDENENVLVRV

-236 QDELDGSDGAS
+236 QDELDGDSAGAS
-247 SEVDQLL
+247 EPDQLL

-259 KKFSEAI
+259 KSFTPVI
-266 QEKLE
+266 LEKLE
-271 EEIARMR
+271 DEISRMK

-292 YIDWFLAMPYGVYTD
+292 YVDWFLNLPYGVYTD

-315 KSELDA
+315 KSELDS

-367 SIAKAMQRNFV
+367 SIANAMQRNFV

-414 CMNPV
+414 CMNPII
-419 VLLDEID
+419 LLDEID

-461 DLSRVLFIATANNEA
+461 DLSRVLFIATANSES

-483 DRLEMVRLPGYYPHE
+483 DRLEIVRLPGYYPHE

-511 CERTGVKLHE
+511 CERTGVKLGE
-521 QVEFSDDMI
+521 QVSFDEKMVTE
-530 NAVMRGWTR
+530 VMRGWTR

-551 NAVRHRAKDIVVGK
+551 NVVRHRAKEIVMGK
-565 KFKAEVTDKVLQE
+565 KFKPEITEKQLQE
-578 YLGAPRFLDNRLPA
+578 YLGAPRFLDSQLPE
-592 PGRPGVVTGLAW
+592 PGRPGIVTGLAW
-604 TSVGGEILLLECMLL
+604 TSVGGEILPIECMLL
-619 SGKGQLIMTGKLGDV
+619 SGKGQIIMTGKLGDV

-692 FTRQPISPEIAFTGE
+692 FTKIPVPPDIAFTGE
-707 VSLTGACLP
+707 VSLTGACLA

-728 AAGVKTLR
+728 QAGVKTLR
-736 LPEGNKKD
+736 LPAQNKKD
-744 VAELPEPAKKGLKIY
+744 VDELPAPAKKGLKIY

-765 EIVKVLFTG
+765 EIIKVLF
-774 MKSSSKDDLDFL
+774 
-786 KAPVKSSAGK
+786 VK
-796 SEDDEENESEE
+796 
-807 SEKPAKKTSKVA
+807 AKK
-819 AKKPKKPAK
+819 
-828 KK
+828 

>member
-1 MAFDFNK
+1 MSFDFSK
-8 TFSLLPLRDAVVFP
+8 TYPLLPLRDAVVFP
-22 FTTRRI
+22 MTTRRI
-28 LVGREMS
+28 LIGRDIS
-35 LHALEYAES
+35 LRALDQAES
-44 HDNEIILVAQKDIEQ
+44 AGTEIVLVSQKNIEQ
-59 ESIDNPMLD
+59 EVLDNPMLD
-68 LYTVGVAAHVI
+68 LYSVGVAARI
-79 NVTPFPNGCVK
+79 DSVTPFPNGCVK
-90 VVLEGESVVD
+90 AVLEGIQIVD
-100 LRSVALRDGLLQV
+100 LRSISTSDGYMQV
-113 TVSPKQPA
+113 TVSERKNS
-121 IGTSDKCSMF
+121 IKLTDKSSRF
-131 ENVLRV
+131 AEVLAQ
-137 FREYASHRNIA
+137 FKAYSLKHNIA
-148 EGMVD
+148 DGMMD
-153 ALFTMDSHVNALYG
+153 ALFAMDSQVNTLYG
-167 MMPFL
+167 IIPFL
-172 QISLAEKQQLLETT
+172 QISLSERQNLLEC
-186 NIDTLAERLVSLMQ
+186 NSIDELANHIVALMQ
-200 MAQDNENVLVRV
+200 VMDENENVLVRV

-226 WFISEQIRQL
+226 WFITEQIRQL
-236 QDELDGSDGAS
+236 QDELDGDSAGAS
-247 SEVDQLL
+247 EPDQLL
-254 KKIRA
+254 KKIKA
-259 KKFSEAI
+259 KKFSPAI
-266 QEKLE
+266 AEKLE
-271 EEIARMR
+271 DEIERMR
-278 LMQPTS
+278 MMQPTS

-292 YIDWFLAMPYGVYTD
+292 YVDWFLNLPYGVYTD

-315 KSELDA
+315 KSELDS

-367 SIAKAMQRNFV
+367 SIANAMQRNFV

-414 CMNPV
+414 CMNPII
-419 VLLDEID
+419 LLDEID

-461 DLSRVLFIATANNEA
+461 DLSRVLFIATANSES

-483 DRLEMVRLPGYYPHE
+483 DRLEIVRLPGYYPHE

-511 CERTGVKLHE
+511 CERTGVKLGE
-521 QVEFSDDMI
+521 QVSFDEKMVTE
-530 NAVMRGWTR
+530 VMRGWTR

-551 NAVRHRAKDIVVGK
+551 NVVRHRAKEIVMGK
-565 KFKAEVTDKVLQE
+565 KFKPEITEKQLQE
-578 YLGAPRFLDNRLPA
+578 YLGAPRFLDSQLPE
-592 PGRPGVVTGLAW
+592 PGRPGIVTGLAW
-604 TSVGGEILLLECMLL
+604 TSVGGEILPIECMLL
-619 SGKGQLIMTGKLGDV
+619 SGKGQIIMTGKLGDV

-692 FTRQPISPEIAFTGE
+692 FTKIPVPPDIAFTGE
-707 VSLTGACLP
+707 VSLTGACLA

-728 AAGVKTLR
+728 QAGVKTLR
-736 LPEGNKKD
+736 LPAQNQKD
-744 VAELPEPAKKGLKIY
+744 VNELPAPAKKGLKIF

-765 EIVKVLFTG
+765 EIVKILFVQ
-774 MKSSSKDDLDFL
+774 K
-786 KAPVKSSAGK
+786 KAK
-796 SEDDEENESEE
+796 
-807 SEKPAKKTSKVA
+807 
-819 AKKPKKPAK
+819 
-828 KK
+828 

>member
-1 MAFDFNK
+1 M
-8 TFSLLPLRDAVVFP
+8 FP
-22 FTTRRI
+22 HTTRRI
-28 LVGREMS
+28 LVGRDIS
-35 LHALEYAES
+35 LRALEYAEA
-44 HDNEIILVAQKDIEQ
+44 HDSLIVLSAQKNIEL
-59 ESIDNPMLD
+59 EDIDNPMLD
-68 LYTVGVAAHVI
+68 LYSVGIIAHVS

-90 VVLEGESVVD
+90 VVLEGECVVD
-100 LRSVALRDGLLQV
+100 LRSIVTADERLSV
-113 TVSPKQPA
+113 TVTPHDPSIK
-121 IGTSDKCSMF
+121 TTDKSAHFETVLAQFKEYSM
-131 ENVLRV
+131 
-137 FREYASHRNIA
+137 HRNIS

-153 ALFTMDSHVNALYG
+153 ALFTMDSHVNAFYG
-167 MMPFL
+167 MIPFL
-172 QISLAEKQQLLETT
+172 QISLDERQRLLEIGD
-186 NIDTLAERLVSLMQ
+186 IDELADRLVEIMRVAADTDT
-200 MAQDNENVLVRV
+200 MMVKV

-236 QDELDGSDGAS
+236 QDELDGENGGS
-247 SEVDQLL
+247 SELDQLL
-254 KKIRA
+254 KKIKA
-259 KKFSEAI
+259 KKFSALI

-271 EEIARMR
+271 EEIGRMR

-292 YIDWFLAMPYGVYTD
+292 YLDWFLNLPYGVYTD

-344 TERRSPILC
+344 TERRAPILC

-367 SIAKAMQRNFV
+367 SIANAMKRNFV

-414 CMNPV
+414 CMNPII
-419 VLLDEID
+419 LLDEID

-461 DLSRVLFIATANNEA
+461 DLSRVLFIATANSEA

-483 DRLEMVRLPGYYPHE
+483 DRLEIVRLPGYYPHE

-504 KYLLPRI
+504 KYLVPRI
-511 CERTGVKLHE
+511 CERSGIESGKDIVM
-521 QVEFSDDMI
+521 DDAI
-530 NAVMRGWTR
+530 VQKVIREWTR

-551 NAVRHRAKDIVVGK
+551 SVVRHRAKDKVMGK
-565 KFKAEVTDKVLQE
+565 KFKAEITEKTLQE
-578 YLGAPRFLDNRLPA
+578 YLGAPRYLDSQLPA
-592 PGRPGVVTGLAW
+592 PGRAGVIVGLAW
-604 TSVGGEILLLECMLL
+604 TSVGGEILPIECMLL
-619 SGKGQLIMTGKLGDV
+619 PGKGTLLMTGKLGDV
-634 MKESAQIAVS
+634 MKESAQIALS
-644 LVRERLHRFG
+644 LVRERLDRFG
-654 IDPAIVKKTDIHIHV
+654 IDPNVVKKTDIHIHV

-692 FTRQPISPEIAFTGE
+692 FTKQPVSPEIAFTGE
-707 VSLTGACLP
+707 VSLTGACLA

-728 AAGVKTLR
+728 QAGVKTLR
-736 LPEGNKKD
+736 LPAQNQKD
-744 VAELPEPAKKGLKIY
+744 VNELPAPAKKGLKIF

-765 EIVKVLFTG
+765 EIIKVLFKET
-774 MKSSSKDDLDFL
+774 K
-786 KAPVKSSAGK
+786 
-796 SEDDEENESEE
+796 
-807 SEKPAKKTSKVA
+807 AKK
-819 AKKPKKPAK
+819 
-828 KK
+828 

>member
-1 MAFDFNK
+1 MAIDFSK
-8 TFSLLPLRDAVVFP
+8 TFPLLPLRDAVVFP
-22 FTTRRI
+22 HTTRRI
-28 LVGREMS
+28 LVGRDIS
-35 LHALEYAES
+35 LRALEYAES
-44 HDNEIILVAQKDIEQ
+44 HNGEIILSAQKNIEQ
-59 ESIDNPMLD
+59 EEIENPMLD
-68 LYTVGVAAHVI
+68 LYSVGVVAHVS

-90 VVLEGESVVD
+90 VVLEGDQVVD
-100 LRSVALRDGLLQV
+100 LRSIVTKDNFLMV
-113 TVSPKQPA
+113 TVSPHKPTITA
-121 IGTSDKCSMF
+121 ADKSSQL
-131 ENVLRV
+131 ETVLTH
-137 FREYASHRNIA
+137 FKEYSLHRNIS

-153 ALFTMDSHVNALYG
+153 ALFTMDSHINAFYG
-167 MMPFL
+167 MIPFL
-172 QISLAEKQQLLETT
+172 QISLDERQRLLEIGE
-186 NIDTLAERLVSLMQ
+186 IDELAQRLIEIMQ
-200 MAQDNENVLVRV
+200 VASDTDTMMVKV

-236 QDELDGSDGAS
+236 QDELDGENGNAS
-247 SEVDQLL
+247 EPDQLL
-254 KKIRA
+254 KKVKA
-259 KKFSEAI
+259 KKFSAAI

-271 EEIARMR
+271 EEIGRMK

-292 YIDWFLAMPYGVYTD
+292 YLDWFLNLPYGEYTD

-315 KSELDA
+315 KDELDS

-344 TERRSPILC
+344 TERRAPILC

-367 SIAKAMQRNFV
+367 SIANAMKRNFV

-405 FIHALRRAK
+405 FIQALRRAK
-414 CMNPV
+414 CMNPII
-419 VLLDEID
+419 LLDEID

-504 KYLLPRI
+504 KYLVPRI
-511 CERTGVKLHE
+511 CERTGIENGKDVAFE
-521 QVEFSDDMI
+521 DDMI
-530 NAVMRGWTR
+530 AKVIREWTR

-551 NAVRHRAKDIVVGK
+551 NVVRHRAKDKVMGK
-565 KFKAEVTDKVLQE
+565 KYKAEITEKTLQD
-578 YLGAPRFLDNRLPA
+578 YLGAPRYLDNQLPA
-592 PGRPGVVTGLAW
+592 AGRPGVIVGLAW
-604 TSVGGEILLLECMLL
+604 TSVGGEILPIECMLL
-619 SGKGQLIMTGKLGDV
+619 PGKGTLLMTGKLGDV
-634 MKESAQIAVS
+634 MKESAQIALS
-644 LVRERLHRFG
+644 LVRERLERFG
-654 IDPAIVKKTDIHIHV
+654 IDPNVVKKTDIHIHV

-692 FTRQPISPEIAFTGE
+692 FTKQPVSPEIAFTGE

-728 AAGVKTLR
+728 QAGVKTLR
-736 LPEGNKKD
+736 LPAGNQKD
-744 VAELPEPAKKGLKIY
+744 VNELPAPAKKGLKIF

-765 EIVKVLFTG
+765 EIIKVLF
-774 MKSSSKDDLDFL
+774 
-786 KAPVKSSAGK
+786 V
-796 SEDDEENESEE
+796 E
-807 SEKPAKKTSKVA
+807 KKTAA
-819 AKKPKKPAK
+819 AKKEKKAK
-828 KK
+828 S

>member
-1 MAFDFNK
+1 M
-8 TFSLLPLRDAVVFP
+8 LPLRDAVVFP
-22 FTTRRI
+22 MTTRRI
-28 LVGREMS
+28 LVGRDMS
-35 LHALEYAES
+35 LRALEYAEN
-44 HDNEIILVAQKDIEQ
+44 HDNEIILVAQRDVSVEELQ
-59 ESIDNPMLD
+59 NPMLD
-68 LYTVGVAAHVI
+68 LFSVGVAARVS

-90 VVLEGESVVD
+90 VVLEGVQVVD
-100 LRSVALRDGLLQV
+100 LRSILMQDGFLHV
-113 TVSPKQPA
+113 TVSPRKNA
-121 IGTSDKCSMF
+121 IKLESKTPRFD
-131 ENVLRV
+131 EVLSR
-137 FREYASHRNIA
+137 FREYATKRNIA

-153 ALFTMDSHVNALYG
+153 AFFGMENQLNAYYG
-167 MMPFL
+167 MVPFL
-172 QISLAEKQQLLETT
+172 QVSLAEKQSFLEMASLDEMSEKLL
-186 NIDTLAERLVSLMQ
+186 ALMDVTE
-200 MAQDNENVLVRV
+200 DNENVLVRI

-236 QDELDGSDGAS
+236 QDELDGDNAGAS
-247 SEVDQLL
+247 EPDQLL
-254 KKIRA
+254 KKI
-259 KKFSEAI
+259 KVKNFTPGI
-266 QEKLE
+266 VEKLE
-271 EEIARMR
+271 DEISRMR
-278 LMQPTS
+278 MMQPTS

-292 YIDWFLAMPYGVYTD
+292 YVDWFLNLPYGVYTE

-315 KSELDA
+315 KSELDS

-367 SIAKAMQRNFV
+367 SIANAMQRNFV

-414 CMNPV
+414 CMNPII
-419 VLLDEID
+419 LLDEID

-461 DLSRVLFIATANNEA
+461 DLSRVLFIATANSES

-483 DRLEMVRLPGYYPHE
+483 DRLEIVRLPGYYPHE

-511 CERTGVKLHE
+511 CERTGVKLE
-521 QVEFSDDMI
+521 KQVSFDEKI
-530 NAVMRGWTR
+530 VTEVMRGWTR

-551 NAVRHRAKDIVVGK
+551 NVVRHRAKEIVMGK
-565 KFKAEVTDKVLQE
+565 KFKPEITEKQLQE
-578 YLGAPRFLDNRLPA
+578 YLGAPRFLDSQLPA
-592 PGRPGVVTGLAW
+592 PGKPGVVTGLAW
-604 TSVGGEILLLECMLL
+604 TSVGGEILPIECMLL
-619 SGKGQLIMTGKLGDV
+619 SGKGQIIMTGKLGDV

-692 FTRQPISPEIAFTGE
+692 FTRIPVAPDIAFTG
-707 VSLTGACLP
+707 
-716 IGGLNEKALAAL
+716 
-728 AAGVKTLR
+728 
-736 LPEGNKKD
+736 
-744 VAELPEPAKKGLKIY
+744 
-759 THKHID
+759 
-765 EIVKVLFTG
+765 
-774 MKSSSKDDLDFL
+774 
-786 KAPVKSSAGK
+786 
-796 SEDDEENESEE
+796 
-807 SEKPAKKTSKVA
+807 
-819 AKKPKKPAK
+819 
-828 KK
+828 

>member
-1 MAFDFNK
+1 MAIDFSK
-8 TFSLLPLRDAVVFP
+8 TFPLLPLRDAVVFP
-22 FTTRRI
+22 HTTRRI
-28 LVGREMS
+28 LVGRDIS
-35 LHALEYAES
+35 LRALEYAES
-44 HDNEIILVAQKDIEQ
+44 HNGEIILSAQKNIEQ
-59 ESIDNPMLD
+59 EEIENPMLD
-68 LYTVGVAAHVI
+68 LYSVGVVAHVS

-90 VVLEGESVVD
+90 VVLEGDQVVD
-100 LRSVALRDGLLQV
+100 LRSIVTKDNFLMV
-113 TVSPKQPA
+113 TVSPHKPTITA
-121 IGTSDKCSMF
+121 ADKSSQL
-131 ENVLRV
+131 ETVLTH
-137 FREYASHRNIA
+137 FKEYSLHRNIS

-153 ALFTMDSHVNALYG
+153 ALFTMDSHINAFYG
-167 MMPFL
+167 MIPFL
-172 QISLAEKQQLLETT
+172 QISLDERQRLLEIGE
-186 NIDTLAERLVSLMQ
+186 IDELAQRLIEIMQ
-200 MAQDNENVLVRV
+200 VASDTDTMMVKV

-236 QDELDGSDGAS
+236 QDELDGENGNAS
-247 SEVDQLL
+247 EPDQLL
-254 KKIRA
+254 KKVKA
-259 KKFSEAI
+259 KKFSAAI

-271 EEIARMR
+271 EEIGRMK

-292 YIDWFLAMPYGVYTD
+292 YLDWFLNLPYGEYTD

-315 KSELDA
+315 KSELDS

-344 TERRSPILC
+344 TERRAPILC

-367 SIAKAMQRNFV
+367 SIANAMKRNFV

-405 FIHALRRAK
+405 FIQALRRAK
-414 CMNPV
+414 CMNPII
-419 VLLDEID
+419 LLDEID

-504 KYLLPRI
+504 KYLVPRI
-511 CERTGVKLHE
+511 CERTGIENGKDVAFE
-521 QVEFSDDMI
+521 DDMI
-530 NAVMRGWTR
+530 AKVIREWTR

-551 NAVRHRAKDIVVGK
+551 NVVRHRAKDKVMGK
-565 KFKAEVTDKVLQE
+565 KYKAEITEKTLQD
-578 YLGAPRFLDNRLPA
+578 YLGAPRYLDNQLPA
-592 PGRPGVVTGLAW
+592 AGRPGVIVGLAW
-604 TSVGGEILLLECMLL
+604 TSVGGEILPIECMLL
-619 SGKGQLIMTGKLGDV
+619 PGKGTLLMTGKLGDV
-634 MKESAQIAVS
+634 MKESAQIALS
-644 LVRERLHRFG
+644 LVRERLERFG
-654 IDPAIVKKTDIHIHV
+654 IDPNIVKKTDIHIHV

-692 FTRQPISPEIAFTGE
+692 FTKQPVSPEIAFTGE

-728 AAGVKTLR
+728 QAGVKTLR
-736 LPEGNKKD
+736 LPAGNQKD
-744 VAELPEPAKKGLKIY
+744 VNELPAPAKKGLKIF

-765 EIVKVLFTG
+765 EIIKVLFVEKKTG
-774 MKSSSKDDLDFL
+774 
-786 KAPVKSSAGK
+786 
-796 SEDDEENESEE
+796 
-807 SEKPAKKTSKVA
+807 PAKKE
-819 AKKPKKPAK
+819 KK
-828 KK
+828 

>member
-1 MAFDFNK
+1 LSFDFSK
-8 TFSLLPLRDAVVFP
+8 TYPLLPLRDAVVFP
-22 FTTRRI
+22 MTTRRI
-28 LVGREMS
+28 LIGRDIS
-35 LHALEYAES
+35 LRALDQAES
-44 HDNEIILVAQKDIEQ
+44 AGTEIVLVSQKNIEQ
-59 ESIDNPMLD
+59 EVLENPMLD
-68 LYTVGVAAHVI
+68 LYSVGVAARI
-79 NVTPFPNGCVK
+79 DSVTPFPNGCVK
-90 VVLEGESVVD
+90 AVLEGVQIVD
-100 LRSVALRDGLLQV
+100 LRSINMTDGYMQV
-113 TVSPKQPA
+113 TVSERKNP
-121 IGTSDKCSMF
+121 IRLTDKCNRF
-131 ENVLRV
+131 AEVLAQ
-137 FREYASHRNIA
+137 FKAYSLKHNIA
-148 EGMVD
+148 DGMMD
-153 ALFTMDSHVNALYG
+153 ALFSMDSQVNTLYG
-167 MMPFL
+167 IIPFL
-172 QISLAEKQQLLETT
+172 QISLNERQNLLECDS
-186 NIDTLAERLVSLMQ
+186 IDELANHIVALMQ
-200 MAQDNENVLVRV
+200 VMDENENVLVRV

-236 QDELDGSDGAS
+236 QDELDGDSAGAS
-247 SEVDQLL
+247 EPDQLL
-254 KKIRA
+254 KKIKA
-259 KKFSEAI
+259 KNFTPAI
-266 QEKLE
+266 LEKLE
-271 EEIARMR
+271 DEIGRMK

-292 YIDWFLAMPYGVYTD
+292 YIDWFLNLPYGVYTD

-315 KSELDA
+315 KSELDS

-367 SIAKAMQRNFV
+367 SIASAMQRNFV

-414 CMNPV
+414 CMNPII
-419 VLLDEID
+419 LLDEID

-461 DLSRVLFIATANNEA
+461 DLSRVLFIATANSESD
-476 EIPEALR
+476 IPEALR
-483 DRLEMVRLPGYYPHE
+483 DRLEIVRLPGYYPHE

-511 CERTGVKLHE
+511 CERTGVKLDE
-521 QVEFSDDMI
+521 QVSFDEKTVT
-530 NAVMRGWTR
+530 AVMRGWTR

-551 NAVRHRAKDIVVGK
+551 NVVRHRAKEIVMGK
-565 KFKAEVTDKVLQE
+565 KFKPEIGEKQLQE
-578 YLGAPRFLDNRLPA
+578 YLGAPRFLDSQLPE
-592 PGRPGVVTGLAW
+592 PGKPGVVTGLAW
-604 TSVGGEILLLECMLL
+604 TSVGGEILPIECMLL
-619 SGKGQLIMTGKLGDV
+619 SGKGQIIMTGKLGDV

-692 FTRQPISPEIAFTGE
+692 FTKIPVPPDIAFTGE
-707 VSLTGACLP
+707 VSLTGACLA

-728 AAGVKTLR
+728 QAGVKTLR
-736 LPEGNKKD
+736 LPAQNQKD
-744 VAELPEPAKKGLKIY
+744 VNELPAPAKKGLKIY

-765 EIVKVLFTG
+765 EIVKILF
-774 MKSSSKDDLDFL
+774 KDA
-786 KAPVKSSAGK
+786 K
-796 SEDDEENESEE
+796 
-807 SEKPAKKTSKVA
+807 AKK
-819 AKKPKKPAK
+819 
-828 KK
+828 

>member
-1 MAFDFNK
+1 M
-8 TFSLLPLRDAVVFP
+8 LPLRDAVVFP
-22 FTTRRI
+22 MTTRRI

-35 LHALEYAES
+35 LHAIEYAENN
-44 HDNEIILVAQKDIEQ
+44 DNLIVLVAQRDVTVEELQ
-59 ESIDNPMLD
+59 NPMLD
-68 LYTVGVAAHVI
+68 LYTVGVMARVS

-90 VVLEGESVVD
+90 VVLEGEQVVD
-100 LRSVALRDGLLQV
+100 LRSILMQNGFLNV
-113 TVSPKQPA
+113 TVSPRKNS
-121 IGTSDKCSMF
+121 IKLDSKTKLFD
-131 ENVLRV
+131 EVLSK
-137 FREYASHRNIA
+137 FREYATKRNIA

-153 ALFTMDSHVNALYG
+153 AFFGMESQLNAYYG
-167 MMPFL
+167 MVPFL
-172 QISLAEKQQLLETT
+172 QVSLAEKQSFLEMESLDEMSEKLL
-186 NIDTLAERLVSLMQ
+186 ALMSFTD
-200 MAQDNENVLVRV
+200 DNENVLVRI

-236 QDELDGSDGAS
+236 QEELDGDGDGS
-247 SEVDQLL
+247 SEPDQLL
-254 KKIRA
+254 KKIKA
-259 KKFSEAI
+259 KKFSPAI
-266 QEKLE
+266 VEKLE
-271 EEIARMR
+271 DEIGRMK

-292 YIDWFLAMPYGVYTD
+292 YIDWFLNLPYGVYTD

-315 KSELDA
+315 KSELDS

-367 SIAKAMQRNFV
+367 SIAIAMQRNFV

-405 FIHALRRAK
+405 FINALRRAK
-414 CMNPV
+414 CMNPII
-419 VLLDEID
+419 LLDEID

-461 DLSRVLFIATANNEA
+461 DLSRVLFIATANSES

-483 DRLEMVRLPGYYPHE
+483 DRLEIVRLPGYYPHE
-498 KLQIAS
+498 KIQIAS
-504 KYLLPRI
+504 NYLLPRI
-511 CERTGVKLHE
+511 CERTGVKLGE
-521 QVEFSDDMI
+521 QVSFDDAI
-530 NAVMRGWTR
+530 VTEVMRGWTR

-551 NAVRHRAKDIVVGK
+551 NVVRHRAKEIVMGK
-565 KFKAEVTDKVLQE
+565 KFKPEITGKQLQE
-578 YLGAPRFLDNRLPA
+578 YLGAPRFLDSQLPE
-592 PGRPGVVTGLAW
+592 PGRPGIVTGLAW
-604 TSVGGEILLLECMLL
+604 TSVGGEILPIECMLL
-619 SGKGQLIMTGKLGDV
+619 SGKGQIIMTGKLGDV

-692 FTRQPISPEIAFTGE
+692 FTRIPVAPDIAFTGE
-707 VSLTGACLP
+707 VSLTGACLA

-728 AAGVKTLR
+728 QAGVKTLR
-736 LPEGNKKD
+736 LPAQNKKD
-744 VAELPEPAKKGLKIY
+744 VDELPAPAKKGLKIY

-765 EIVKVLFTG
+765 EIVKILF
-774 MKSSSKDDLDFL
+774 K
-786 KAPVKSSAGK
+786 
-796 SEDDEENESEE
+796 N
-807 SEKPAKKTSKVA
+807 AKK
-819 AKKPKKPAK
+819 
-828 KK
+828 

>member
-1 MAFDFNK
+1 M
-8 TFSLLPLRDAVVFP
+8 LPLRDAVVFP
-22 FTTRRI
+22 MTTRRI

-35 LHALEYAES
+35 LHAIEYAENN
-44 HDNEIILVAQKDIEQ
+44 DNLIVLVAQRDVTVEELQ
-59 ESIDNPMLD
+59 NPMLD
-68 LYTVGVAAHVI
+68 LYTVGVMARVS

-90 VVLEGESVVD
+90 VVLEGEQVVD
-100 LRSVALRDGLLQV
+100 LRSILMQNGFLNV
-113 TVSPKQPA
+113 TVSPRKNS
-121 IGTSDKCSMF
+121 IKLDSKTTLFD
-131 ENVLRV
+131 EVLTK
-137 FREYASHRNIA
+137 FREYATKRNIA

-153 ALFTMDSHVNALYG
+153 AFFGMESQLNAYYG
-167 MMPFL
+167 MVPFL
-172 QISLAEKQQLLETT
+172 QVSLAEKQSFLEMESLDEMSEKLL
-186 NIDTLAERLVSLMQ
+186 ALMSFTD
-200 MAQDNENVLVRV
+200 DNENVLVRI

-236 QDELDGSDGAS
+236 QEELDGDGDGS
-247 SEVDQLL
+247 SEPEQLL
-254 KKIRA
+254 KKIKA
-259 KKFSEAI
+259 KKFSPAI
-266 QEKLE
+266 VEKLE
-271 EEIARMR
+271 DEIGRMK

-292 YIDWFLAMPYGVYTD
+292 YIDWFLNLPYGVYTD

-315 KSELDA
+315 KSELDS

-367 SIAKAMQRNFV
+367 SIANAMQRNFV

-405 FIHALRRAK
+405 FINALRRAK
-414 CMNPV
+414 CMNPII
-419 VLLDEID
+419 LLDEID

-461 DLSRVLFIATANNEA
+461 DLSRVLFIATANSES

-483 DRLEMVRLPGYYPHE
+483 DRLEIVRLPGYYPHE
-498 KLQIAS
+498 KIQIAS
-504 KYLLPRI
+504 NYLLPRI
-511 CERTGVKLHE
+511 CERTGVKLGE
-521 QVEFSDDMI
+521 QVSFDDAI
-530 NAVMRGWTR
+530 VTEVMRGWTR

-551 NAVRHRAKDIVVGK
+551 NVVRHRAKEIVMGK
-565 KFKAEVTDKVLQE
+565 KFKPEITEKQLQE
-578 YLGAPRFLDNRLPA
+578 YLGAPRFLDSQLPE
-592 PGRPGVVTGLAW
+592 PGRPGIVTGLAW
-604 TSVGGEILLLECMLL
+604 TSVGGEILPIECMLL
-619 SGKGQLIMTGKLGDV
+619 SGKGQIIMTGKLGDV

-692 FTRQPISPEIAFTGE
+692 FTKIPVPPDIAFTGE
-707 VSLTGACLP
+707 VSLTGACLA

-728 AAGVKTLR
+728 QAGVKTLR
-736 LPEGNKKD
+736 LPAQNKKD
-744 VAELPEPAKKGLKIY
+744 VDELPAPAKKGLKIY

-765 EIVKVLFTG
+765 EIVKILF
-774 MKSSSKDDLDFL
+774 K
-786 KAPVKSSAGK
+786 
-796 SEDDEENESEE
+796 N
-807 SEKPAKKTSKVA
+807 AKK
-819 AKKPKKPAK
+819 
-828 KK
+828 

>member
-1 MAFDFNK
+1 MSFDFSK
-8 TFSLLPLRDAVVFP
+8 TYPLLPLRDAVVFP
-22 FTTRRI
+22 MTTRRI
-28 LVGREMS
+28 LIGRDIS
-35 LHALEYAES
+35 LRALDQAES
-44 HDNEIILVAQKDIEQ
+44 AGTEIVLVSQKNIEQ
-59 ESIDNPMLD
+59 EVLDNPMLD
-68 LYTVGVAAHVI
+68 LYSVGVAARI
-79 NVTPFPNGCVK
+79 DSVTPFPNGCVK
-90 VVLEGESVVD
+90 AVLEGIQIVD
-100 LRSVALRDGLLQV
+100 LRSISTSDGYMQV
-113 TVSPKQPA
+113 TVSERKNS
-121 IGTSDKCSMF
+121 IKLTDKSSRF
-131 ENVLRV
+131 AEVLAQ
-137 FREYASHRNIA
+137 FKAYSLKHNIA
-148 EGMVD
+148 DGMMD
-153 ALFTMDSHVNALYG
+153 ALFAMDSQVNTLYG
-167 MMPFL
+167 IIPFL
-172 QISLAEKQQLLETT
+172 QISLSERQNLLEC
-186 NIDTLAERLVSLMQ
+186 NSIDELANHIVALMQ
-200 MAQDNENVLVRV
+200 VMDENENVLVRV

-226 WFISEQIRQL
+226 WFITEQIRQL
-236 QDELDGSDGAS
+236 QDELDGDSAGAS
-247 SEVDQLL
+247 EPDQLL
-254 KKIRA
+254 KKIKA
-259 KKFSEAI
+259 KKFSPAI
-266 QEKLE
+266 AEKLE
-271 EEIARMR
+271 DEIERMR
-278 LMQPTS
+278 MMQPTS

-292 YIDWFLAMPYGVYTD
+292 YVDWFLNLPYGVYTD

-315 KSELDA
+315 KSELDS

-367 SIAKAMQRNFV
+367 SIANAMQRNFV

-419 VLLDEID
+419 ILLDEID

-461 DLSRVLFIATANNEA
+461 DLSRVLFIATANTEN

-483 DRLEMVRLPGYYPHE
+483 DRLEIVRLPGYYPHE

-511 CERTGVKLHE
+511 CERTGVKLGE
-521 QVEFSDDMI
+521 QVSFDEKMVTE
-530 NAVMRGWTR
+530 VMRGWTR

-551 NAVRHRAKDIVVGK
+551 NVVRHRAKEIVMGK
-565 KFKAEVTDKVLQE
+565 KFKPEITEKQVQE
-578 YLGAPRFLDNRLPA
+578 YLGAPRFLDSQLPE
-592 PGRPGVVTGLAW
+592 PGRPGIVTGLAW
-604 TSVGGEILLLECMLL
+604 TSVGGEILPIECMLL
-619 SGKGQLIMTGKLGDV
+619 SGKGQIIMTGKLGDV

-692 FTRQPISPEIAFTGE
+692 FTKIPVPPDIAFTGE
-707 VSLTGACLP
+707 VSLTGACLA

-728 AAGVKTLR
+728 QAGVKTLR
-736 LPEGNKKD
+736 LPAQNKKD
-744 VAELPEPAKKGLKIY
+744 VDELPAPAKKGLKIF

-765 EIVKVLFTG
+765 EIVKILFVQ
-774 MKSSSKDDLDFL
+774 K
-786 KAPVKSSAGK
+786 KAK
-796 SEDDEENESEE
+796 
-807 SEKPAKKTSKVA
+807 
-819 AKKPKKPAK
+819 
-828 KK
+828 